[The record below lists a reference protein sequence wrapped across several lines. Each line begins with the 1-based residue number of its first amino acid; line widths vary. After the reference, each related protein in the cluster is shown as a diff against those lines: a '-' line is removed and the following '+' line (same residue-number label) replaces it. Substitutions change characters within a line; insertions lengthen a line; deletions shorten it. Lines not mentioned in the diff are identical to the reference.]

1 MAVSSSALIP
11 RVRAYLDERPYVTTA
26 TAASGVTTT
35 IAVTDGTDW
44 EEGAILEFQ
53 DNGEQCMV
61 QSIAANNLTVVR
73 GWNGTTAQAHSS
85 IQAFRD
91 PVFTYDN
98 IVKCIATAVQGL
110 WPHVWKATDDS
121 VTPLSDGTVWYDLAA
136 DAFGL
141 IEVNQRYGPTNA
153 KLGVFGD
160 GRDSRQVVMKR
171 NMPTGLVASGVGV
184 RFPNGFYHLTNTVN
198 IKYATTIT
206 GTSDIEDDGDLPVAD
221 TVVYGALGRLIAG
234 KEAERVG
241 VGEDL
246 EQARSVRVGGRT
258 QTGAYYSRMYQEGKE
273 MLKVLHEV
281 QIPIM
286 RVRRWK

>member
-1 MAVSSSALIP
+1 MAVSSAALIP

-26 TAASGVTTT
+26 TAANASTTT
-35 IAVTDGTDW
+35 VSVTDGTDW

-61 QSIAANNLTVVR
+61 QTIAANNLTVVR
-73 GWNGTTAQAHSS
+73 GWNGTTAQTHTS

-98 IVKCIATAVQGL
+98 ITKCIATGIQGL
-110 WPHVWKATDDS
+110 WPHAWKATDDS

-141 IEVNQRYGPTNA
+141 IEVNQRYGTSNQ

-171 NMPTGLVASGVGV
+171 NMPAGLVASSVGI
-184 RFPNGFYHLTNTVN
+184 RFPGGFYHLTNTVN
-198 IKYATTIT
+198 IKYATAIT

-221 TVVYGALGRLIAG
+221 TVVYGALARLLAG
-234 KEAERVG
+234 KEAERIG
-241 VGEDL
+241 VGEDV
-246 EQARSVRVGGRT
+246 EEARSIRVGGRT
-258 QTGAYYSRMYQEGKE
+258 QVGAYYQRMYQEGKE
-273 MLKVLHEV
+273 MLKVLHDR

-286 RVRRWK
+286 PVRRWK